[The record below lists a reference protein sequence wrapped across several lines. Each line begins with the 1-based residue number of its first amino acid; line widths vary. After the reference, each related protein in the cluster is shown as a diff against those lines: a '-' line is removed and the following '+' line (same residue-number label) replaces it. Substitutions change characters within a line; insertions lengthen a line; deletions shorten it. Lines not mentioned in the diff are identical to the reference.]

1 MQDFQPIRADVRSGS
16 VSTELGRPRHVRFTP
31 YSNRI
36 ADIPDW
42 QLRAMNGPGDPNA
55 PRLFTTRSCH
65 WRASAPAIRSKPAA
79 LVFQATP
86 KSHQDD
92 TVFRSAVAG
101 GYSLVGRS
109 IKPAKPKP
117 ARPNV
122 ARFIDLMFPIP
133 FKSLLKYLRR
143 CSLVNFSKLL
153 ERKRVGHTQN
163 IGINGLQGQHLARL
177 QLMN

>member
-1 MQDFQPIRADVRSGS
+1 LRIGHWGSMGRIVGTQSLMSEMGQTEKNSVRAHVFRFAL
-16 VSTELGRPRHVRFTP
+16 ELGHCSTQSACLKRATSGLSRYKKSRRTNGDILVVPA
-31 YSNRI
+31 SNIMRI
-36 ADIPDW
+36 
-42 QLRAMNGPGDPNA
+42 L
-55 PRLFTTRSCH
+55 L
-65 WRASAPAIRSKPAA
+65 

-92 TVFRSAVAG
+92 TVFRSVVAG

-122 ARFIDLMFPIP
+122 ARLIDLMFPIS

-163 IGINGLQGQHLARL
+163 IGINGL
-177 QLMN
+177 

>member
-1 MQDFQPIRADVRSGS
+1 M
-16 VSTELGRPRHVRFTP
+16 
-31 YSNRI
+31 RI
-36 ADIPDW
+36 
-42 QLRAMNGPGDPNA
+42 L
-55 PRLFTTRSCH
+55 L
-65 WRASAPAIRSKPAA
+65 

-153 ERKRVGHTQN
+153 ERKRVGHTQD
-163 IGINGLQGQHLARL
+163 IGINGL
-177 QLMN
+177 